1 VETGIDVALQ
11 LGELKD
17 SRVVARRVR
26 NARHVACAAPALL
39 AEHGEPAHPKDLASM
54 NCLGFYSPTTGRVL
68 EWRFRKGNETWK
80 HLPGGNLLFNSSE
93 ALIDVAVRGGGVIYM
108 LDVLIKHAVA
118 AGKLKPLLTEWDTLE
133 RPIFLVHPH
142 KKHVPAK
149 VRAFAEFVEQLFARL
164 D

>member
-1 VETGIDVALQ
+1 
-11 LGELKD
+11 
-17 SRVVARRVR
+17 
-26 NARHVACAAPALL
+26 
-39 AEHGEPAHPKDLASM
+39 
-54 NCLGFYSPTTGRVL
+54 
-68 EWRFRKGNETWK
+68 
-80 HLPGGNLLFNSSE
+80 
-93 ALIDVAVRGGGVIYM
+93 
-108 LDVLIKHAVA
+108 VLIKHAVA